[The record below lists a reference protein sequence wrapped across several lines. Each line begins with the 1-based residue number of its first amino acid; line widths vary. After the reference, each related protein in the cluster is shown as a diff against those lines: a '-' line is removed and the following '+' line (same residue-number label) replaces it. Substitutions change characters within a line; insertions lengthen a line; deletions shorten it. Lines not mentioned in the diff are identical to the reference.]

1 MSVFFTLARD
11 AEAGMP
17 SSGGSRSRPSGSSTV
32 GSVGSVLVYSWQ
44 PVRELTG
51 TDGARHAGMSQ
62 RLLQVV
68 RSSCRLQLQVYY
80 ISGQAEPPAAAGL
93 SSSRRRGHIFVEGCR
108 VTHFQGNTE
117 AQVSLHPQ
125 HPAGRSTRP
134 AAGPPRSSAPP
145 HRNGLRSQYAH
156 FVAHMGTQRAA
167 QPLFGFLFYTGAWFP
182 VEQRLGLGLVRV
194 RVRLRVRVS

>member
-1 MSVFFTLARD
+1 
-11 AEAGMP
+11 MP
-17 SSGGSRSRPSGSSTV
+17 SSGGSRSRPSGFSPV

-125 HPAGRSTRP
+125 HPARCSTRP
-134 AAGPPRSSAPP
+134 AAPGPLQARPAQALLLTVMTCDRSTRTLWRTWARSVRRSLSSASSSTRAPGSLSS
-145 HRNGLRSQYAH
+145 NG
-156 FVAHMGTQRAA
+156 
-167 QPLFGFLFYTGAWFP
+167 
-182 VEQRLGLGLVRV
+182 
-194 RVRLRVRVS
+194 

>member
-1 MSVFFTLARD
+1 
-11 AEAGMP
+11 MP
-17 SSGGSRSRPSGSSTV
+17 SAGSPSRPSGSSPG

-80 ISGQAEPPAAAGL
+80 ISGQAELPAAADL
-93 SSSRRRGHIFVEGCR
+93 SPSRRRGHIFVEGCR

-117 AQVSLHPQ
+117 AQVSLRLQHPRQTPLERSSSPQ
-125 HPAGRSTRP
+125 HPATAVRALRGTCGH
-134 AAGPPRSSAPP
+134 AARGAAS
-145 HRNGLRSQYAH
+145 LRLPLLH
-156 FVAHMGTQRAA
+156 WRVVPGRAA
-167 QPLFGFLFYTGAWFP
+167 RHP
-182 VEQRLGLGLVRV
+182 
-194 RVRLRVRVS
+194 

>member
-1 MSVFFTLARD
+1 MLFTLGPGR
-11 AEAGMP
+11 EAGMP
-17 SSGGSRSRPSGSSTV
+17 SSGGGRPSGSSPV

-80 ISGQAEPPAAAGL
+80 ISGQAEPPAAAGP

-117 AQVSLHPQ
+117 AQVSLRLQ
-125 HPAGRSTRP
+125 HPRLQQPAAGARPAQALLLTAMPCHRSTR
-134 AAGPPRSSAPP
+134 
-145 HRNGLRSQYAH
+145 
-156 FVAHMGTQRAA
+156 F
-167 QPLFGFLFYTGAWFP
+167 
-182 VEQRLGLGLVRV
+182 
-194 RVRLRVRVS
+194 

>member
-1 MSVFFTLARD
+1 
-11 AEAGMP
+11 MP
-17 SSGGSRSRPSGSSTV
+17 SAGSPSRPSGSSPG

-80 ISGQAEPPAAAGL
+80 ISGQAELPAAADL
-93 SSSRRRGHIFVEGCR
+93 SPSRRRGHIFVEGCR

-117 AQVSLHPQ
+117 AQVSVRLQHPTQPRPTPLELSSSPQ
-125 HPAGRSTRP
+125 HPATAVRALRGARGHAARGAASLRLPLLHWRVVPGRATRHP
-134 AAGPPRSSAPP
+134 
-145 HRNGLRSQYAH
+145 
-156 FVAHMGTQRAA
+156 
-167 QPLFGFLFYTGAWFP
+167 
-182 VEQRLGLGLVRV
+182 
-194 RVRLRVRVS
+194 

>member
-1 MSVFFTLARD
+1 
-11 AEAGMP
+11 MP
-17 SSGGSRSRPSGSSTV
+17 SSGGGRPSGSSPV

-80 ISGQAEPPAAAGL
+80 ISGQAEPPAAAGP

-117 AQVSLHPQ
+117 AQVSLRLQ
-125 HPAGRSTRP
+125 HPRLQQPAAGARPAQALLLTAMPCHRSTR
-134 AAGPPRSSAPP
+134 
-145 HRNGLRSQYAH
+145 
-156 FVAHMGTQRAA
+156 F
-167 QPLFGFLFYTGAWFP
+167 
-182 VEQRLGLGLVRV
+182 
-194 RVRLRVRVS
+194 

>member
-1 MSVFFTLARD
+1 
-11 AEAGMP
+11 MP
-17 SSGGSRSRPSGSSTV
+17 SAGSPSRPSGSSPG

-108 VTHFQGNTE
+108 VAHFQGNTE
-117 AQVSLHPQ
+117 AQVSLQ
-125 HPAGRSTRP
+125 HPA
-134 AAGPPRSSAPP
+134 
-145 HRNGLRSQYAH
+145 Q
-156 FVAHMGTQRAA
+156 QA
-167 QPLFGFLFYTGAWFP
+167 QPA
-182 VEQRLGLGLVRV
+182 
-194 RVRLRVRVS
+194 